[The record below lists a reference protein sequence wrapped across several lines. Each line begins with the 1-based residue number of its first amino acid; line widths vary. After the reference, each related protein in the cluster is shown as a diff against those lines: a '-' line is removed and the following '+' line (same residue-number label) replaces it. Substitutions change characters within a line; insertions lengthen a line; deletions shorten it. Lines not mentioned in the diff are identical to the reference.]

1 MSKNSSFATL
11 NDDLSS
17 VTTLLDNS
25 TSIRLAQPSSHPI
38 NHELLSVEDLDCNQG
53 ALDKEVER
61 DKDSLKPQSN
71 SDSSLTTY
79 FKYINRFSLLNEDE
93 EKSLAVSIKE
103 SEVRLKNLLI
113 RFNNLLKK
121 DFNEILPSGHEQDI
135 LKKIYK
141 ASSAFQVFDEI
152 IELEKTRKKI
162 KRSQKQLIKNVNSQ
176 NDLENNLYTI
186 ETAISKKIGQVNLSE
201 NSVKK
206 VLNSVRKISNGLNK
220 NAKCKKVEWELAN
233 KLREIR
239 RTLQEI
245 RRLKNELV
253 KGNLRLVITIARKY
267 LNHGIPLADLIQEGN
282 LGLIRA
288 IDTYDYRMGNRFI
301 TYAVWWIRQAVLR
314 MIDCHA
320 RTIRIPVYM
329 REKMNKIEKVSV
341 RLFSE
346 ANREPTFEEIAEATE
361 TPADEVKK
369 IKQSFNDAQ
378 PFDELSNNNKEMILN
393 SSETVKNNDVFEH
406 VLLADLKSKI
416 DQLLSL
422 LTTREREIVKLR
434 FGVDKKRDYTLDEIG
449 KKMGL
454 SRERIRQI
462 LEKVLREMKT
472 PEDMRLLNDYIEF
485 N

>member
-1 MSKNSSFATL
+1 MTKNSSFAIL
-11 NDDLSS
+11 DDDFMPDTISLE
-17 VTTLLDNS
+17 NS
-25 TSIRLAQPSSHPI
+25 TSIRLAQPSSSPI
-38 NHELLSVEDLDCNQG
+38 IHDLLSVEDLDCNQG
-53 ALDKEVER
+53 ALDKEVEH
-61 DKDSLKPQSN
+61 DKDSSKPQSN
-71 SDSSLTTY
+71 SDSSLTPY
-79 FKYINRFSLLNEDE
+79 FKYINRFKLLSEEE
-93 EKSLAVSIKE
+93 EKSLAFSIKE
-103 SEVRLKNLLI
+103 GEAQLKNLLI
-113 RFNNLLKK
+113 RFNRFLKK
-121 DFNEILPSGHEQDI
+121 DFNDILPSGHEQDI
-135 LKKIYK
+135 LKKIYI
-141 ASSAFQVFDEI
+141 ASSSFQVFDEI

-162 KRSQKQLIKNVNSQ
+162 KRSQKQLFKNVNSQ
-176 NDLENNLYTI
+176 NVPENNIHTI

-206 VLNSVRKISNGLNK
+206 VLYSVRKLANNSK
-220 NAKCKKVEWELAN
+220 NTQFKKVEWELAN
-233 KLREIR
+233 KLREIKR
-239 RTLQEI
+239 ALLEI
-245 RRLKNELV
+245 RSLKNELV

-346 ANREPTFEEIAEATE
+346 ANREATCEEIAEATE
-361 TPADEVKK
+361 TSPDDVEK
-369 IKQSFNDAQ
+369 IKQSFIDAQ
-378 PFDELSNNNKEMILN
+378 PFDEISDNNKEMILS
-393 SSETVKNNDVFEH
+393 SSESVKNNGVFEH
-406 VLLADLKSKI
+406 VLLSDLKSKI
-416 DQLLSL
+416 DNLLSM
-422 LTTREREIVKLR
+422 LTTREKEIVKLR
-434 FGVDKKRDYTLDEIG
+434 FGVDKKRDYTLEEIG

-462 LEKVLREMKT
+462 LDKVLKEMNN
-472 PEDMRLLNDYIEF
+472 PEDMRLLNDYIEV

>member
-1 MSKNSSFATL
+1 MSKNSAFAIL
-11 NDDLSS
+11 DDDFMPETISLE
-17 VTTLLDNS
+17 NS
-25 TSIRLAQPSSHPI
+25 TSIRLAQPSSSPI
-38 NHELLSVEDLDCNQG
+38 IHDLLSVEDLDSNQNDHG
-53 ALDKEVER
+53 KEAENKKVSH
-61 DKDSLKPQSN
+61 KSQFN
-71 SDSSLTTY
+71 SDSSLSTY
-79 FKYINRFSLLNEDE
+79 FKHINRFGLLNEDE
-93 EKSLAVSIKE
+93 EKRLAINIKE
-103 SEVRLKNLLI
+103 NEVRLKNLLI
-113 RFNNLLKK
+113 KFNRFLKK
-121 DFNEILPSGHEQDI
+121 DFNKILPSGHEKDI
-135 LKKIYK
+135 LAKIHK
-141 ASSAFQVFDEI
+141 VSSAFQIIDEVV
-152 IELEKTRKKI
+152 ELEKTRKKI
-162 KRSQKQLIKNVNSQ
+162 NRGKKQLI
-176 NDLENNLYTI
+176 NDATSGIDVDNKLSTI
-186 ETAISKKIGQVNLSE
+186 ETGISKKIGQINLSE
-201 NSVKK
+201 NSVKR
-206 VLNSVRKISNGLNK
+206 VLYSVRKLANTSK
-220 NAKCKKVEWELAN
+220 NTQFKKVEWELAN
-233 KLREIR
+233 KLREIKR
-239 RTLQEI
+239 ALLEI
-245 RRLKNELV
+245 RSLKNELV

-346 ANREPTFEEIAEATE
+346 ANREPTCEEIAEATE
-361 TPADEVKK
+361 TSPDEVKK
-369 IKQSFNDAQ
+369 IKQSFTDAQ
-378 PFDELSNNNKEMILN
+378 PFDELSDNNREMILN
-393 SSETVKNNDVFEH
+393 SSESVKNNGVFEH

-416 DQLLSL
+416 DNLLSL

-462 LEKVLREMKT
+462 LEKVLREMKN